1 MVERILERIVKEL
14 LFQGKIIIVLGPRRS
29 GKTTLMQM
37 IAADAAEKPLWL
49 NADEP
54 DIRQM
59 LAGATS
65 TNLKALIGDR
75 KLVII
80 DEAQRVA
87 EIGLTLKLIADNLQ
101 GVQVLATG
109 SSALG
114 LADSV
119 REPLT
124 GRKAEF
130 TLFPLSYMEM
140 AAHATPLEEKRLVEQ
155 RLVFGYYP
163 EIIFS
168 PGREK
173 EMLMEL
179 SGSYLYKD
187 ILAMAQVKKPV
198 ILEKLVQALALQV
211 GWEVNYHELG
221 QTIGADKETVE
232 RYIDLLEK
240 SFVVFRLASLSRN
253 RRNEIKKGRK
263 IYFYDNGIRNAI
275 IKNFN
280 PLGLRQDAGALWENF
295 LLGERMKR
303 NHYLRIWHN
312 PFFWRTTSQQEVD
325 YIEEREGRLFAFE
338 FKRGRGRAAKVPPA
352 FSSAYPDSSF
362 TVINEDNFEPFVT
375 EAEK

>member
-1 MVERILERIVKEL
+1 MVERILKRIVKEL
-14 LFQGKIIIVLGPRRS
+14 LFQGKIVIVLGPRRS
-29 GKTTLMQM
+29 GKTTLMHM
-37 IAADAAEKPLWL
+37 IAADAAEKPFWL

-65 TNLKALIGDR
+65 TSLKALIGDR

-140 AAHATPLEEKRLVEQ
+140 AAHATPLEEKRLLER

-179 SGSYLYKD
+179 SGSCLYKD

-338 FKRGRGRAAKVPPA
+338 FKRGHGRAAKVPPA

-375 EAEK
+375 AAEK